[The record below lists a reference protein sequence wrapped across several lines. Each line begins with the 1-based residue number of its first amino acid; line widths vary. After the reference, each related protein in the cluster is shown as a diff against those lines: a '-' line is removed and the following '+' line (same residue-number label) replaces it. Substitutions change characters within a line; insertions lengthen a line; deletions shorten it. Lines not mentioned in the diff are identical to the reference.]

1 MSDLVEVVDERLSSN
16 VEDLM
21 GGKFPSVALERG
33 KSNGWLWS
41 LLITIPADAAEN
53 E

>member
-1 MSDLVEVVDERLSSN
+1 MSDSVEVVEERLSSKDA
-16 VEDLM
+16 DLM
-21 GGKFPSVALERG
+21 GGKFPSVTLKRG

>member
-1 MSDLVEVVDERLSSN
+1 MPSCCLDDNEDDEVFFMSDLVEVVDERLSSN

-33 KSNGWLWS
+33 KSNG
-41 LLITIPADAAEN
+41 
-53 E
+53 